1 MSQLSAITKT
11 NRYFALAVL
20 AGWLML
26 MSLAEI
32 GQAQVAAGRPG
43 AFLRIGV
50 GARAQGLGGAF
61 TAIAEDASAGFWN
74 PAGLGQINELQ
85 FIASYHKMSLDRLY
99 NFASAAAPMGMRG
112 TVSLS
117 WVGLSI
123 AGIEGR
129 SGNTTQPDFVFNNSE
144 NALYLSYAHRLFD
157 GFYFGVNAKGIYQ
170 QMHQSSAFGAGFD
183 VALLYR
189 VTDAIRVGLMV
200 QDVNTQIRWDN
211 GAREVFPRA
220 YRGGIAVHL
229 ESNLMFSV
237 DVLKYPQENVRV
249 VFGGEYLALRRLP
262 VRLGYTY
269 RGMVLG
275 GGIWLP
281 MKNLFLQVDYAYGN
295 DLLDGSQS
303 HKISVSLTFASP
315 QSGPRRSRPRQP
327 DEDSDTWSGLQFILL
342 EDKSRTGASAPGVK
356 KTQTRPT
363 VQVVARVLNVR
374 KGPGITFPRIDR
386 LRKGQRLQEL
396 ARKENW
402 VKIQLPDGRT
412 GWVYRKFVVR
422 VRQ

>member
-1 MSQLSAITKT
+1 MKQK
-11 NRYFALAVL
+11 RYFGLVVL
-20 AGWLML
+20 LGELLWMSMAGSGL
-26 MSLAEI
+26 
-32 GQAQVAAGRPG
+32 AQVAAGRPG

-61 TAIAEDASAGFWN
+61 TAIAQDASAGYWN

-99 NFASAAAPMGMRG
+99 NFASAAAPVGMRG

-123 AGIEGR
+123 TGIEGR
-129 SGNTTQPDFVFNNSE
+129 SGNTAQPDFVFNNSE

-157 GFYFGVNAKGIYQ
+157 GFYFGVSAKGIYQ

-189 VTDAIRVGLMV
+189 VTDAIRLGLMV
-200 QDVNTQIRWDN
+200 QDVSTQIQWDS
-211 GAREVFPRA
+211 GTREVFPRA
-220 YRGGIAVHL
+220 YRGGIAVNL
-229 ESNLMFSV
+229 ESNLVFSV
-237 DVLKYPQENVRV
+237 DVLKYPQENVQV

-262 VRLGYTY
+262 VRLGYTSQ
-269 RGMVLG
+269 GMVAG
-275 GGIWLP
+275 GGIRLP

-295 DLLDGSQS
+295 DLLDGNQS
-303 HKISVSLTFASP
+303 HKISVSLAFAGP
-315 QSGPRRSRPRQP
+315 QSGQRQSRPRQP
-327 DEDSDTWSGLQFILL
+327 DADSDTWSGLQFKSL
-342 EDKSRTGASAPGVK
+342 EDESGTEEPAPVLK
-356 KTQTRPT
+356 KAQMRPT

-374 KGPGITFPRIDR
+374 KGPGVTFAKIAR

-396 ARKENW
+396 ARIDNW
-402 VKIQLPDGRT
+402 VKIQLPDGRI
-412 GWVYRKFVVR
+412 GWVHRKFVVR
-422 VRQ
+422 VRK